1 MKFCGTLL
9 IASMAATAS
18 AFAPAS
24 LSTGRI
30 STALNSFSYDP
41 NLSGL
46 PPASP
51 DTPPAPPAGT
61 GGGRQ
66 SPIDDDFLAKAPTA
80 TRIQGDT
87 LRTWDF
93 ADANTKRV
101 QVGVEGKSG
110 RPMNTRI
117 EYWHTPSY
125 IPFQVTAY
133 SEDGLI
139 RPIDC
144 IIETPKHPKTIAM
157 FNTGSQQMPVDGAAD
172 DTRMISPYDALAKG
186 PDSAPCDVVQG
197 GGMVKYYN
205 FDTDVESI
213 QVYIRSPEYN
223 MKAKLEI
230 TTGPNSVRQTY
241 EVYCSSGYKT
251 PFFTVFQTPGLEP
264 CTLRIIN
271 QNSVEFPFDA
281 YVLPYR
287 VGDTGMGADESLA
300 WGEAPRAASSIM
312 GQW

>member
-1 MKFCGTLL
+1 MKFCGSLL

-24 LSTGRI
+24 LSTTR
-30 STALNSFSYDP
+30 SSALHSFSYDP
-41 NLSGL
+41 NGGGM
-46 PPASP
+46 
-51 DTPPAPPAGT
+51 PPAPPSAPAAL
-61 GGGRQ
+61 GGGSQ
-66 SPIDDDFLAKAPTA
+66 SPIDDEFLKKAPTA

-93 ADANTKRV
+93 PNPDTKRI
-101 QVGVEGKSG
+101 QVGAEGKSG
-110 RPMNTRI
+110 RPMHSRI

-133 SEDGLI
+133 TEDGLE

-144 IIETPKHPKTIAM
+144 IVETPKHPKTIAM
-157 FNTGSQQMPVDGAAD
+157 FNTASQQMPFDAAAD
-172 DTRMISPYDALAKG
+172 DTRMISPYDAVAKG
-186 PDSAPCDVVQG
+186 PDAAHCDVVQG
-197 GGMVKYYN
+197 GGMVKYYS
-205 FDTDVESI
+205 FDSNVESI

-251 PFFTVFQTPGLEP
+251 PFFTVMQTPGEQP
-264 CTLRIIN
+264 STLRVIN
-271 QNSVEFPFDA
+271 QNSIEFPFDA

-287 VGDTGMGADESLA
+287 VGDAGMGAADESLA
-300 WGEAPRAASSIM
+300 WGESPRPASSIM

>member
-1 MKFCGTLL
+1 MKFCGSLL

-24 LSTGRI
+24 LSTT
-30 STALNSFSYDP
+30 SSSALHSFSYDP
-41 NLSGL
+41 NGGG
-46 PPASP
+46 
-51 DTPPAPPAGT
+51 TPPAPPSAPAAL
-61 GGGRQ
+61 GGGSQ
-66 SPIDDDFLAKAPTA
+66 SPIDDEFLKKAPTA

-93 ADANTKRV
+93 PNPDTKRI
-101 QVGVEGKSG
+101 QVGAEGKSG
-110 RPMNTRI
+110 RPMHSRI

-133 SEDGLI
+133 TEDGLE

-144 IIETPKHPKTIAM
+144 IVETPKHPKSIAM
-157 FNTGSQQMPVDGAAD
+157 FNTASQQMPFDAAAD
-172 DTRMISPYDALAKG
+172 DTRMISPYDAVAKG
-186 PDSAPCDVVQG
+186 PDAAHCDVVQG
-197 GGMVKYYN
+197 GGMVKYYS
-205 FDTDVESI
+205 FDANVESI

-251 PFFTVFQTPGLEP
+251 PFFTVMQTPGDQP
-264 CTLRIIN
+264 STLRVIN
-271 QNSVEFPFDA
+271 QNSIEFPFDA

-287 VGDTGMGADESLA
+287 VGDAGMGAADESLA
-300 WGEAPRAASSIM
+300 WGESPRPASSIM